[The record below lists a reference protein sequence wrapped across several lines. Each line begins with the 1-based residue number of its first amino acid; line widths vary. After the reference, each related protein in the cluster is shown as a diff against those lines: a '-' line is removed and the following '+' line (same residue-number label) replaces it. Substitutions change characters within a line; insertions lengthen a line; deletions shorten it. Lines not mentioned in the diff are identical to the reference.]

1 MCYIV
6 VICSKL
12 WKIFFFFFFR
22 GYSINTCNGFS
33 FKKGKKNEA
42 L

>member
-1 MCYIV
+1 MLHCCDMFKTV
-6 VICSKL
+6 ED
-12 WKIFFFFFFR
+12 FFFFFFR